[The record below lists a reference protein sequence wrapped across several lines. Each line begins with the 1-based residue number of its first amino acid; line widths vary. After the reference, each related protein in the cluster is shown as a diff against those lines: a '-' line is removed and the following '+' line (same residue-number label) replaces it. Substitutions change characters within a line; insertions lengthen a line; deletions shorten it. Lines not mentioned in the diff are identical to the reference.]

1 MSRYRFRGRGVFTT
15 TVLSTQ
21 MFPGIL
27 FLLPLFL
34 IFVNINQ
41 AIGHPAGRHP
51 ARA

>member
-1 MSRYRFRGRGVFTT
+1 MGAAVFTT

-41 AIGHPAGRHP
+41 HSASSWSDPSSG
-51 ARA
+51 